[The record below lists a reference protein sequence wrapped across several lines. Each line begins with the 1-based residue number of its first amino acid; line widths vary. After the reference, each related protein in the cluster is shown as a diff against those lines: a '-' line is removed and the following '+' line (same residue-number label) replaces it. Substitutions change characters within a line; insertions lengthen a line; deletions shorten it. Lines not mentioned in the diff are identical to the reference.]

1 MSTSSQNKNSSI
13 ASALR
18 RSRVATFVVLL
29 FELVLLGGAIAL
41 YCFDFPKG
49 FHDAMK
55 VEYWFIAFAVAIV
68 VNILILWVT
77 QLAVGH
83 IRQRNDVEAASVIGG
98 DIQEAYKFGQI
109 GLVVTDDNDIVM
121 WTNALFKD
129 RGFDLLDMNVMD
141 WKPELADLKKAP
153 ADASKKIEANGR
165 TYNVKFLPDAHM
177 YIFRDC
183 TDFESLCAYSKEQ
196 APVIGILMMDNYS
209 EIAGN
214 AEDDNNDVITKVRA
228 AIFDYAKQNGVLLR
242 RFRNDSYFL
251 VCNYSSLQK
260 MENDNFSILEK
271 TRAIGKGENVV
282 PTLSI
287 GLAHDFADVIKLH
300 DMASNAIDIAMSRG
314 GDQAVVSQ
322 YGQDLHFY
330 GGKTAAIENAGRV
343 QFRSVA
349 DSMIS
354 LIKTASGVIV
364 SGHLDMDM
372 DALAGCLGVKAICDY
387 CKVPCKIVFDPKLT
401 EKKTR
406 YAFTGS
412 FTKAELDEI
421 TLTPKEAVD
430 AMRPTT
436 LFVVVDVSVPS
447 RVMGQKAMERSVKR
461 IVIDHHRRGEQFIE
475 NPVLSYVDPS
485 ASSTA
490 EIMAEFIH
498 YATANPRIEVSPLY
512 ATLMLSGMFLDTN
525 FFKSKSTGIRSFEAA
540 EILKEFGADNQAAD
554 DFLKDEY
561 EEYALVNNIVSTLRT
576 PYTGVVYC
584 VSSDKDIVEQ
594 ASLSKVANQL
604 MQLKGI
610 NACFVIGRT
619 GTNETRIS
627 ARSDGTINVQL
638 LCEKMGGGGHFGAA
652 AVAFRDVAVS
662 GVESKLVD
670 TLDTYLSEAKS
681 DSKGERE

>member
-1 MSTSSQNKNSSI
+1 M
-13 ASALR
+13 
-18 RSRVATFVVLL
+18 
-29 FELVLLGGAIAL
+29 
-41 YCFDFPKG
+41 
-49 FHDAMK
+49 
-55 VEYWFIAFAVAIV
+55 
-68 VNILILWVT
+68 
-77 QLAVGH
+77 
-83 IRQRNDVEAASVIGG
+83 
-98 DIQEAYKFGQI
+98 
-109 GLVVTDDNDIVM
+109 
-121 WTNALFKD
+121 
-129 RGFDLLDMNVMD
+129 
-141 WKPELADLKKAP
+141 
-153 ADASKKIEANGR
+153 
-165 TYNVKFLPDAHM
+165 
-177 YIFRDC
+177 
-183 TDFESLCAYSKEQ
+183 
-196 APVIGILMMDNYS
+196 
-209 EIAGN
+209 
-214 AEDDNNDVITKVRA
+214 
-228 AIFDYAKQNGVLLR
+228 
-242 RFRNDSYFL
+242 
-251 VCNYSSLQK
+251 
-260 MENDNFSILEK
+260 
-271 TRAIGKGENVV
+271 
-282 PTLSI
+282 
-287 GLAHDFADVIKLH
+287 
-300 DMASNAIDIAMSRG
+300 
-314 GDQAVVSQ
+314 
-322 YGQDLHFY
+322 
-330 GGKTAAIENAGRV
+330 
-343 QFRSVA
+343 
-349 DSMIS
+349 
-354 LIKTASGVIV
+354 
-364 SGHLDMDM
+364 
-372 DALAGCLGVKAICDY
+372 
-387 CKVPCKIVFDPKLT
+387 PCKIAFDPKLT

-421 TLTPKEAVD
+421 TLTPKEALD

-498 YATANPRIEVSPLY
+498 YATANPRIEVPPLY

-652 AVAFRDVAVS
+652 AAAFRDVAVS